1 MDDLIADEPIEKI
14 SGLNAKATAIE
25 TEITQARS
33 DGAEVE
39 SLLKAS
45 RAAHLAYR
53 YAISQQQTLEAKAQ
67 LAKAARL
74 RSEAAALDPEFLAPC
89 WSEDARTHPHADL
102 LDFYSRELA
111 K

>member
-1 MDDLIADEPIEKI
+1 MDELIADEPIARI

-25 TEITQARS
+25 SEITQARS
-33 DGAEVE
+33 DGAAVE
-39 SLLKAS
+39 SLLKES

-53 YAISQQQTLEAKAQ
+53 YAMSQNQTLEAKAQ

-89 WSEDARTHPHADL
+89 WSEDARTHPHVEL
-102 LDFYSRELA
+102 LDFYAKELA